1 VVTASQRIL
10 PILVDFST
18 DLKANVD
25 LKTRYEVKGFP
36 WGIYTDADG
45 KKLREMGERDAAS
58 IIEDIKAVSAK
69 VTPRPTFWQP
79 SPEQAREI
87 GKKAKRA
94 VAVFLPDPKADV
106 LKWDAK
112 LMKELG
118 DRKGRFL
125 WALDSGQPASLKKY
139 EVETASMVVVLD
151 PRTDEVLARIQVSE
165 DDKAEVLNKALDE
178 AAKLLKK
185 K

>member
-1 VVTASQRIL
+1 M
-10 PILVDFST
+10 
-18 DLKANVD
+18 
-25 LKTRYEVKGFP
+25 KGFP

-45 KKLREMGERDAAS
+45 NKLREMGSRDVAG
-58 IIEDIKAVSAK
+58 ILEDIKAVSGK

-79 SPEQAREI
+79 SPAQAREI

-118 DRKGRFL
+118 DRKARFL
-125 WALDSGQPASLKKY
+125 WALDSGQPDSLKKY
-139 EVETASMVVVLD
+139 EVEAASTVVVID
-151 PRTDEVLARIQVSE
+151 PRNDEVLAKIQVGE
-165 DDKAEVLNKALDE
+165 ADKADVLNKALDE